1 MPSTSAISARSASRG
16 ADAFDHLQ
24 HSLSN
29 DLTRIHPG
37 RAQYTHLL
45 DEDGFVVD
53 DIIVWWVDE
62 ERFDVMPN
70 ASNTTD
76 VVAAIG
82 GSDVTD
88 ERAIIAVQ
96 GPDARARWRR
106 SHPRPPPSIASP
118 SSGSSGPA

>member
-1 MPSTSAISARSASRG
+1 MAEHRACRSVARSPSTSATSARCASAG
-16 ADAFDHLQ
+16 PDAFEHLQ

-29 DLTRIHPG
+29 DLRKIHPG

-70 ASNTTD
+70 ASNTTG

-82 GSDVTD
+82 G
-88 ERAIIAVQ
+88 
-96 GPDARARWRR
+96 ARRDRR
-106 SHPRPPPSIASP
+106 S
-118 SSGSSGPA
+118 GP